1 VTASPEVLGNDRK
14 LGIKFDLVSLV
25 SVRRRNWFYLCG
37 TVESVEAGEI
47 VEIANLGAVFMYVA
61 DKMVG

>member
-1 VTASPEVLGNDRK
+1 MIAK

-25 SVRRRNWFYLCG
+25 SVRGRNWFYLCG
-37 TVESVEAGEI
+37 RVESIETGEI
-47 VEIANLGAVFMYVA
+47 AEIANLGAVFMYVA